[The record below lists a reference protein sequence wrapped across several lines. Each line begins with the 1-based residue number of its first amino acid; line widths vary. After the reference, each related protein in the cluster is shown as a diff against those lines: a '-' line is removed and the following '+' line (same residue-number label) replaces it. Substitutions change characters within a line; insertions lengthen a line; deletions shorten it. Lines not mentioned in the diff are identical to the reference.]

1 MVRFKII
8 ALLILWFASAPYSWA
23 QQVLTLEEAVRIA
36 LENNFQ
42 IRIAKNDVEIA
53 ENNVNRAN
61 AGMLPNVTGN
71 FTNNNSIQNGTQTRT
86 TGEVNTTRNGQGSTL
101 NYGVNL
107 NWTVF
112 DGFRMFARYDQ
123 LKELEKLGETN
134 LQLSIL
140 TNVGDVIS
148 RYYELVQQQ
157 QQLKAYD
164 TAVAVSRLR
173 VRTAQTRFEI
183 GKSARLEVLNAQ
195 VDYNTDTT
203 NLLRQ
208 RELYRNTQINLNE
221 LMGRSA
227 DDNFTVEDQIS
238 FNSTLN
244 LAHLREI
251 AAQQS
256 PSLQAALVS
265 KRIAELELKQ
275 VKADRYPVIGLTSG
289 YFRNRNRAA
298 LGFSTLSTSNGFN
311 YGVTASINIFNGFLQ
326 KRNERNASIAIE
338 SAQLDYERVRQ
349 SVNSQLASA
358 FQSYQTN
365 LSLLKLEESNQRIAR
380 QNMDITLEK
389 YRLGSI
395 SQMEIRDAQLNYLN
409 STIRLNN
416 ALGLAKQSEINLLE
430 ISGNLNIKN

>member
-1 MVRFKII
+1 MVRIRII
-8 ALLILWFASAPYSWA
+8 ALLILCFPSAPYSWA

-71 FTNNNSIQNGTQTRT
+71 FTNNNSIQSGTQTAS
-86 TGEVNTTRNGQGSTL
+86 TGVVTDRSGSGY
-101 NYGVNL
+101 NISYGASL
-107 NWTVF
+107 NWTIF
-112 DGFRMFARYDQ
+112 DGFRMFARYEQ
-123 LKELEKLGETN
+123 LKELQKLGEWN
-134 LQLSIL
+134 LQLTIL

-148 RYYELVQQQ
+148 NYYDIVQQQ
-157 QQLKAYD
+157 RQIKAYD
-164 TAVAVSRLR
+164 TAVAISNLR
-173 VRTAQTRFEI
+173 VRTAQTRFDI
-183 GKSARLEVLNAQ
+183 GKSAKLELLNAQ

-208 RELYRNTQINLNE
+208 KELFRKSEIALNE
-221 LMGRSA
+221 LMGRSVDLEFSVV
-227 DDNFTVEDQIS
+227 DDIPLNGS
-238 FNSTLN
+238 LSTLQ
-244 LAHLREI
+244 LREI

-256 PSLQAALVS
+256 PSLQAVLVS
-265 KRIAELELKQ
+265 KRIAELNLKQ
-275 VKADRYPVIGLTSG
+275 VKADRYPVVGVTSG
-289 YFRNRNRAA
+289 YNRAKNKSV
-298 LGFSTLSTSNGFN
+298 LGFSTLSTTRGFN

-338 SAQLDYERVRQ
+338 GAQLDYERVRQ